1 MTATYLDE
9 ILERKRKEVRAR
21 SAKLDVADLRVAEL
35 RCQRDALAALRAAE
49 GLAVIAEHKRASP
62 SRGPIRPGSNAAEIA
77 RAYEL
82 AGANAISVLTDE
94 AGFDGRPQD
103 LIDVRAAVQLP
114 VLCKDFIVSPS
125 QIWEARIWGADIVLL
140 IVAALNKKELSG
152 LHRLATGLGMAVLVE
167 VHDAQELATAV
178 DVGAT
183 LIGVNNRN
191 LHTFEVDLEVSEKL
205 APRFPDGVFRVSES
219 GIRTAADLVRLR
231 DAGYHGV
238 LIGERFMQEPD
249 PGAALSGLLKSAG
262 VPRSAA

>member
-21 SAKLDVADLRVAEL
+21 SATLDVAALRVADL

-62 SRGPIRPGSNAAEIA
+62 SRGPIRPGSDAAEIA
-77 RAYEL
+77 RGYER

-94 AGFDGRPQD
+94 AGFDGRPED
-103 LIDVRAAVQLP
+103 LVAVRAAVQLP

-125 QIWEARIWGADIVLL
+125 QIWEARIWGADLVLL
-140 IVAALNKKELSG
+140 IVAALNNKELSA
-152 LHRLATGLGMAVLVE
+152 LHKLATGLGMAVLVE
-167 VHDAQELATAV
+167 VHDAQELAMAV

-205 APRFPDGVFRVSES
+205 APRFPEGVFRVSES
-219 GIRTAADLVRLR
+219 GIRTVADLTRLR

-238 LIGERFMQEPD
+238 LIGERFMQEAD
-249 PGAALSGLLKSAG
+249 PGAALAGFLKSAG
-262 VPRSAA
+262 VPRSPT